1 MKKWLPAMAWRRG
14 VVTMVVVVVVVV
26 VVAPKWNEQRKNEPG
41 VLGTREK
48 GGSAGARENS
58 NRWVPLT
65 RSSWSSGGPAED
77 GGGGGGG
84 GSMLCK

>member
-1 MKKWLPAMAWRRG
+1 MKKWLPVVVWRRG

-26 VVAPKWNEQRKNEPG
+26 VAPKWKEQSKNEPG
-41 VLGTREK
+41 VLGTRE
-48 GGSAGARENS
+48 GGVARGAGDF

-84 GSMLCK
+84 SMLCK